1 MKKVVCP
8 ACGLVN
14 LEKFVTFPHCAACG
28 ALILDAPAE
37 RAPLWKRPVNAVLW
51 ALILGLCCAGL
62 GVAGI
67 LTARET
73 RRFETK
79 TLVVYT
85 QSPRNL
91 RVGQLA
97 QLRLALD
104 SVEAGAITDRTFED
118 LQLRLPLSLLK
129 NFAIVSIS
137 PTPRSKIVRGSGM
150 YFDFGAVQRDQP
162 LSITLRPRRTGN
174 HRIAFSLVAR
184 DFSPFDWRGSFEI
197 AARTDAA
204 RFPQRQSVPRQSAR
218 GASN

>member
-73 RRFETK
+73 RRLESR
-79 TLVVYT
+79 TLIVYT
-85 QSPRNL
+85 QTPRHL
-91 RVGQLA
+91 AIGRVA
-97 QLRLALD
+97 QLRLGLD
-104 SVEAGAITDRTFED
+104 SVEAGAIANSAFED
-118 LQLRLPLSLLK
+118 LQLRLPLNVLK
-129 NFAIVSIS
+129 NFAVVSIS
-137 PTPRSKIVRGSGM
+137 PTPQAKVVRGNAM
-150 YFDFGAVQRDQP
+150 YFDFGDVERDQP
-162 LSITLRPRRTGN
+162 VLIALRPRRAGVYRFT
-174 HRIAFSLVAR
+174 FSLFAR
-184 DFSPFDWRGSFEI
+184 DFSIFEWRGNLQVS
-197 AARTDAA
+197 APPTLAR
-204 RFPQRQSVPRQSAR
+204 
-218 GASN
+218 

>member
-37 RAPLWKRPVNAVLW
+37 RASFWKRPVNAVLW

-73 RRFETK
+73 RRLETK

-85 QSPRNL
+85 QTPRRL
-91 RVGQLA
+91 RVGRVA
-97 QLRLALD
+97 QLRLGLD
-104 SVEAGAITDRTFED
+104 SVEEGAITDRTFQN
-118 LQLRLPLSLLK
+118 LQLRLPLSMLK

-137 PTPRSKIVRGSGM
+137 PAPQTKIERGNSI
-150 YFDFGAVQRDQP
+150 YFNFGAVQRDQP
-162 LSITLRPRRTGN
+162 LFIALRPRRAGL
-174 HRIAFSLVAR
+174 HRIAFSLFAR
-184 DFSPFDWRGSFEI
+184 DFSSFDWRGSFEVGAESGS
-197 AARTDAA
+197 AAL
-204 RFPQRQSVPRQSAR
+204 PQRQKAR